1 MGVQVTQAIVNQL
14 FTDAK
19 MTLLNA
25 AKDYQPQFQGLYTL
39 ERSQGEQ
46 SVYPVIAAVAAMQ
59 RLGGSPEYRDMFLKS
74 LTIPN
79 GKPYVDFMS
88 IQRERIEK
96 QASMSYLDQIAVTLG
111 IAAKALE
118 DDKILELLQ
127 NGATTVWGPD
137 GKNFFAT
144 DHPISPNGLASGTW
158 QNLYT
163 GTALTAANFETVLQD
178 QMARVG
184 WHNRALNFRG
194 GFELIVPPQL
204 RAKAKRIVEA
214 EYSSDPGVT
223 TAGGNTNVN
232 KDAAKVRVCQALSN
246 EPTVWYI
253 AATGETV
260 KPFVVQEWA
269 GLEMTWQTSPDNDA
283 AFEQEE
289 YRAKVRRGVEGGHL
303 DPHYITRC
311 SA

>member
-74 LTIPN
+74 LVIPN

-88 IQRERIEK
+88 IQREKIEK
-96 QASMSYLDQIAVTLG
+96 QASMSYLDQIAQTLG
-111 IAAKALE
+111 IAARALE

-184 WHNRALNFRG
+184 WTNRSMNFRG

-232 KDAAKVRVCQALSN
+232 KDAARVRVCQALSN

-269 GLEMTWQTSPDNDA
+269 GLEMTWQTSPDNNA